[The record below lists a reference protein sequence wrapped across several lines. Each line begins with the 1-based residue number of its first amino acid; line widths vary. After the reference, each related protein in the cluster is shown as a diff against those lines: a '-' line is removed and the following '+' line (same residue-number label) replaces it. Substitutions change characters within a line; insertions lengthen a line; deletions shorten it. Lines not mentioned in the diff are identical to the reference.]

1 MKPNLSL
8 QLQGVQTLTIT
19 EAPIRHI
26 GPGEALVQVRATGLC
41 GSDIHLWKH
50 GSLGPVPMR
59 EGQILGHEGAGE
71 VLEVHDDV
79 KSLQPGDRVAIE
91 PLHTCG
97 SCLACSSGRGNL
109 CDQSAFCGIY
119 GPPGPSDGT
128 CQRYM
133 VHPVKL
139 LHRLPTDMTFQQGAL
154 LEPLSVSLQAV
165 RNANVQLGSPA
176 LVCGAGPIGL
186 LALTCLRAA
195 GAWPIVVT
203 DIDRTRLKTA
213 EEVVTGVGTH
223 WVNTAEQPSA
233 VASEVRKLFAQLN
246 RSGAGT
252 DKADKGETVAP
263 VAVIECTGISSS
275 ITTACHAVRKAGTVM
290 VVGAGE
296 SSVDNFPAA
305 VIMSKEVR
313 SPNLR

>member
-1 MKPNLSL
+1 
-8 QLQGVQTLTIT
+8 
-19 EAPIRHI
+19 
-26 GPGEALVQVRATGLC
+26 
-41 GSDIHLWKH
+41 
-50 GSLGPVPMR
+50 
-59 EGQILGHEGAGE
+59 
-71 VLEVHDDV
+71 
-79 KSLQPGDRVAIE
+79 
-91 PLHTCG
+91 
-97 SCLACSSGRGNL
+97 
-109 CDQSAFCGIY
+109 
-119 GPPGPSDGT
+119 
-128 CQRYM
+128 M